1 MKQCAHCKE
10 FKHLDEFAYSNRI
23 LKSRQKHC
31 RACMSDFNKA
41 SYNKRKTEYRQN
53 IYDNREKRRLD
64 NRQFVWNY
72 LSTHPCVDC
81 GERDPRLLEFDHVR
95 GNKKENI
102 SQLATGRYS
111 FETIQKE
118 ISKCEVRCANCHRR
132 KTHEEPGW
140 FSG

>member
-1 MKQCAHCKE
+1 MKQRAHCKE

-64 NRQFVWNY
+64 NRQFVWDY

-111 FETIQKE
+111 IETIQKE

-132 KTHEEPGW
+132 KTHEERGW